1 MLRVFRHSI
10 FIIIVLIM
18 CVTLLALIY
27 KISRLEETNGRL
39 RQIEREYN
47 RICLRHGGNN
57 CE

>member
-1 MLRVFRHSI
+1 MKNISLILVFL
-10 FIIIVLIM
+10 IIIAIFLG
-18 CVTLLALIY
+18 LIY
-27 KISRLEETNGRL
+27 KISRLEETNGKL